1 MEPSSVPVVYM
12 RISYKSKK
20 EKMKKFNVI
29 GSLILAAILIIGNT
43 TNGNAQVLPKFGIK
57 GGLNYATLNNSDGV
71 EYRPGI
77 LIGGFAEI
85 NVPASPMSVQPEVL
99 YAQYGSDIEGSDAS
113 FKLNYIQVPV
123 LLKFDFQTPAATPN
137 VYFGPYA
144 NFLLNSEIA
153 NDTGSF
159 NLEENT
165 KNSTVGVIIGAGID
179 VSKFQFGIR
188 YTAGL
193 TNVADDSFSDEAKNG
208 AFGITVGVS
217 F

>member
-1 MEPSSVPVVYM
+1 
-12 RISYKSKK
+12 
-20 EKMKKFNVI
+20 MKKFKII
-29 GSLILAAILIIGNT
+29 GSLFIAAILIVGTT
-43 TNGNAQVLPKFGIK
+43 TNSKAQVLPKFGIK
-57 GGLNYATLNNSDGV
+57 GGLNYATLNNIDDV
-71 EYRPGI
+71 EYRPGL
-77 LIGGFAEI
+77 LIGGFAEFK
-85 NVPASPMSVQPEVL
+85 VPASPMSIQPEVL

-123 LLKFDFQTPAATPN
+123 LMKFGFETPAATPN

-144 NFLLNSEIA
+144 NFLINSEIA

-165 KNSTVGVIIGAGID
+165 KNSTFGVIIGAGVD
-179 VSKFQFGIR
+179 VSKFQFGVR

-193 TNVADDSFSDEAKNG
+193 TNVADDNFSDEAKNG